1 MLHIFQIAVTE
12 SIHIYICNL
21 NKSNIDV
28 WKITFQKQKNFIWTK
43 WTLFVLY
50 DKEM

>member
-28 WKITFQKQKNFIWTK
+28 LKITFQKKR
-43 WTLFVLY
+43 TLFGLNALY
-50 DKEM
+50 LCFMIRK